1 MADTSVL
8 SRTHVSIFERQGTEA
23 RGACGPACGRA
34 QSNLRTNA
42 GQLKRYVKLEDV
54 RQYVAPEWACC
65 ERPSGSG
72 LAPQRSNGGCGLLAA
87 PVFVDVLVLQPK
99 NVAAARVTR
108 RRSHDVNVLLAYSR
122 NHSARSRDQREHV
135 RRALPRLSTITTRNA
150 GQKRRL

>member
-1 MADTSVL
+1 MFPS
-8 SRTHVSIFERQGTEA
+8 SN
-23 RGACGPACGRA
+23 GRA
-34 QSNLRTNA
+34 PRHEERADLHVEERKAILRTNA

-54 RQYVAPEWACC
+54 RQHVAPEWACC